1 MLPSVFKTCIPR
13 EEILEGELSSD
24 LFAAKLRLV
33 VEGLAPQVYQD
44 PTAFF
49 ANTFAT
55 DGLKTLISEVFGRLV
70 GAAVGSPII
79 RLETSFGGG
88 KTHDEIAL
96 WHIAKNGRDISG
108 LDRFVDLNLIPDRPI
123 QAAAIACQ
131 DLDPVN
137 GVYHADTG
145 VTTYTLWGEIAYQI
159 NGVAGYSLLKGSDEQ
174 RVSPGTVV
182 LERIIQGQPTVIIID
197 EIASYLRK
205 AKATLVGNSNLAG
218 QVVAF
223 LFALMDLAASCNNL
237 VFVYTLASST
247 DSFGE
252 ETTEIRE
259 TISATARQERIIKPS
274 TDIEIYNIV
283 KQRVFASIEANAA
296 NNASKEYL
304 QTYKASRINLP
315 DGCKDARYADSI
327 EQSYPFHPELFNLL
341 TKKIASIPN
350 FQRTRGA
357 LRLFARVI
365 RYLWQSADDSLFIPG
380 NSDIDIIITDPPYPS
395 KIPSTE
401 QLDSFYVYQKRSRDG
416 IFVNSPQS
424 TNWIPL
430 IHSHHIPVGIEEE
443 ITSDLTARLER
454 PLMRITIQADIYN
467 KDGRE
472 AHAQLQDAEWK
483 AAGKPPF
490 STWVARTIFL
500 HSITQGISAGI
511 RRAELNLS
519 LLTPGLEIGFVDTAL
534 ERLSEVAWYL
544 ENDPMTT
551 LARFKEEPSINKIIA
566 EEKAQVGITEAK
578 DDLRSRRDAI
588 FANRLLTLVIAPE
601 SPADVDD
608 VSDSIALC
616 LIDFNEATISV
627 TTEGPP
633 PMVEKIFNE
642 TGESGKFRTFRNR
655 LLFLV
660 ANRQE
665 LERAI
670 DNAREFRA
678 IQNILNSPNRLQDL
692 SENQQ
697 KQLKDKKGSL
707 DLGVRVSLTNAYRHL
722 FYPANDPV
730 KAPKGLMH
738 YTLPAQDSSD
748 VKGKNN
754 QQDVILK
761 ALKDCQKI
769 RADDTPFAPA
779 YILQKVWLSGLNHW
793 TTKALKEAFAK
804 DLSLNIFV
812 DAELSRLKDTIR
824 QGLQSGNW
832 DMKVGEKL
840 FIKTDDG
847 KFTLPDSIEFSE
859 RMVLYRRGILE
870 LPKPREIE
878 LNAQVLSSTE
888 SVKPVRI
895 RWKASG
901 ALTIKLY
908 QDGNLVT
915 GEFRPS
921 DEHETAIAK
930 TTTFKI
936 VADYGNGEVEERETL
951 AKILAYGTGTPSTP
965 SAGED
970 GNGSWDDS
978 PLFKAK
984 PEEFDLEGTLDRVF
998 NELGDRIQDNQVQ
1011 GIQSLE
1017 ISVGQVMDYRKLMTA
1032 FPMLIK
1038 LPLQIDQTA
1047 TITVNEQFIRLE
1059 YQGPV
1064 KGFQSFQGAVN
1075 TLLSSPD
1082 VKADVSLKLV
1092 FEFSSPVQPNG
1103 AEISTIK
1110 QALNR
1115 NPVDRLNLTAKV
1127 TY

>member
-1 MLPSVFKTCIPR
+1 MLPSVFKTCLPR
-13 EEILEGELSSD
+13 EEILAGELSPE

-33 VEGLAPQVYQD
+33 VEGKAPQVYQD

-96 WHIAKNGRDISG
+96 WHIAKHGREIPGLERFTDDI
-108 LDRFVDLNLIPDRPI
+108 NLIPDRPI
-123 QAAAIACQ
+123 QASAIACQ

-137 GVYHADTG
+137 GVFHPETG
-145 VTTYTLWGEIAYQI
+145 ITTYTLWGEIAYQI

-182 LERIIQGQPTVIIID
+182 LERITQGEPTVIILD
-197 EIASYLRK
+197 EIATYLRK
-205 AKATLVGNSNLAG
+205 AKAVIVGNSDLAG

-223 LFALMDLAASCNNL
+223 LFALMDLAAACDNL
-237 VFVYTLASST
+237 VFVYTLASSS

-259 TISATARQERIIKPS
+259 TISATARQERILKPS

-283 KQRVFASIEANAA
+283 KQRMFSSIEANAA
-296 NNASKEYL
+296 TNAAREYL
-304 QTYKASRINLP
+304 QSYKASRINLP
-315 DGCKDARYADSI
+315 DGCKDARYMESI

-365 RYLWQSADDSLFIPG
+365 RYLW
-380 NSDIDIIITDPPYPS
+380 SDINT
-395 KIPSTE
+395 
-401 QLDSFYVYQKRSRDG
+401 
-416 IFVNSPQS
+416 
-424 TNWIPL
+424 WIPV
-430 IHSHHIPVGIEEE
+430 IHPHHIPVGIEEE

-544 ENDPMTT
+544 ENDPVTT

-566 EEKAQVGITEAK
+566 EEKAQVGVTEAK
-578 DDLRSRRDAI
+578 DDLRNRRDTI
-588 FANRLLTLVIAPE
+588 FADKFFKLVIAPE
-601 SPADVDD
+601 SPGDVDD
-608 VSDSIALC
+608 VSDSITLC

-627 TTEGPP
+627 TTEGAPAL
-633 PMVEKIFNE
+633 VEKIFNE

-655 LLFLV
+655 LLFLL
-660 ANRQE
+660 ANKHE

-678 IQNILNSPNRLQDL
+678 IQNILNSQNRLQDL
-692 SENQQ
+692 SESQQ

-738 YTLPAQDSSD
+738 YTLAAQDSSD
-748 VKGKNN
+748 VRGKNN
-754 QQDVILK
+754 QQDVI
-761 ALKDCQKI
+761 
-769 RADDTPFAPA
+769 F
-779 YILQKVWLSGLNHW
+779 
-793 TTKALKEAFAK
+793 
-804 DLSLNIFV
+804 
-812 DAELSRLKDTIR
+812 
-824 QGLQSGNW
+824 
-832 DMKVGEKL
+832 
-840 FIKTDDG
+840 
-847 KFTLPDSIEFSE
+847 
-859 RMVLYRRGILE
+859 
-870 LPKPREIE
+870 
-878 LNAQVLSSTE
+878 
-888 SVKPVRI
+888 
-895 RWKASG
+895 
-901 ALTIKLY
+901 
-908 QDGNLVT
+908 
-915 GEFRPS
+915 
-921 DEHETAIAK
+921 
-930 TTTFKI
+930 
-936 VADYGNGEVEERETL
+936 
-951 AKILAYGTGTPSTP
+951 
-965 SAGED
+965 
-970 GNGSWDDS
+970 
-978 PLFKAK
+978 
-984 PEEFDLEGTLDRVF
+984 
-998 NELGDRIQDNQVQ
+998 
-1011 GIQSLE
+1011 
-1017 ISVGQVMDYRKLMTA
+1017 
-1032 FPMLIK
+1032 
-1038 LPLQIDQTA
+1038 
-1047 TITVNEQFIRLE
+1047 
-1059 YQGPV
+1059 
-1064 KGFQSFQGAVN
+1064 
-1075 TLLSSPD
+1075 
-1082 VKADVSLKLV
+1082 
-1092 FEFSSPVQPNG
+1092 
-1103 AEISTIK
+1103 
-1110 QALNR
+1110 
-1115 NPVDRLNLTAKV
+1115 
-1127 TY
+1127 

>member
-1 MLPSVFKTCIPR
+1 MVVK
-13 EEILEGELSSD
+13 LS
-24 LFAAKLRLV
+24 
-33 VEGLAPQVYQD
+33 Q
-44 PTAFF
+44 
-49 ANTFAT
+49 
-55 DGLKTLISEVFGRLV
+55 
-70 GAAVGSPII
+70 
-79 RLETSFGGG
+79 
-88 KTHDEIAL
+88 EIAL
-96 WHIAKNGRDISG
+96 WHIAKNGRSIPG
-108 LDRFVDLNLIPDRPI
+108 LDRFADLNFIPDHPI
-123 QAAAIACQ
+123 QAAAVACQ

-159 NGVAGYSLLKGSDEQ
+159 GGVAGYSLLKGSDEQ

-182 LERIIQGQPTVIIID
+182 LERIIHGQPTVIILD
-197 EIASYLRK
+197 EIARYLRA
-205 AKATLVGNSNLAG
+205 AKATVVGNSDLAQ

-223 LFALMDLAASCNNL
+223 LFSLMDLAAACNNL
-237 VFVYTLASST
+237 VFVYTLASCS

-259 TISATARQERIIKPS
+259 AISATARQERILKPS
-274 TDIEIYNIV
+274 TDLEIYNIV
-283 KQRVFASIEANAA
+283 KQRVFSSIQADAATNAA
-296 NNASKEYL
+296 KEYL
-304 QTYKASRINLP
+304 QSYKASRINLP
-315 DGCKDARYADSI
+315 DGCKDARYAESI
-327 EQSYPFHPELFNLL
+327 EQSYPFHPELFTLL

-365 RYLWQSADDSLFIPG
+365 RYLWEDTS
-380 NSDIDIIITDPPYPS
+380 
-395 KIPSTE
+395 
-401 QLDSFYVYQKRSRDG
+401 V
-416 IFVNSPQS
+416 
-424 TNWIPL
+424 WIPL
-430 IHSHHIPVGIEEE
+430 IHPHHIPLGIEEE

-454 PLMRITIQADIYN
+454 PLLRITLQADIYN
-467 KDGRE
+467 PTGRE
-472 AHAQLQDAEWK
+472 AHAQLQDGEWK

-500 HSITQGISAGI
+500 HSINQGTAAGI

-566 EEKAQVGITEAK
+566 EEKAQIGITEAK
-578 DDLRSRRDAI
+578 DDLRNRRDTI
-588 FANRLLTLVIAPE
+588 FADKFFKLVSAPE

-616 LIDFNEATISV
+616 LIDFNKATISA

-633 PMVEKIFNE
+633 SIVEKIFNE

-660 ANRQE
+660 ANKQE

-692 SENQQ
+692 SESQL

-730 KAPKGLMH
+730 KAAKGLMH
-738 YTLPAQDSSD
+738 HPLSAQDASD

-769 RADDTPFAPA
+769 RADEAPPYAPA
-779 YILQKVWLSGLNHW
+779 YILQKVWLAGLTYW

-804 DLSLNIFV
+804 DLSLNILL
-812 DAELSRLKDTIR
+812 EGEISKLRDTIR
-824 QGLQSGNW
+824 LGLQTGSW
-832 DMKVGEKL
+832 DMKVGEKVYV
-840 FIKTDDG
+840 KTDDG
-847 KFTLPDSIEFSE
+847 KISLPDSIEFDH

-878 LNAQVLSSTE
+878 LNAQVMSSTDRL
-888 SVKPVRI
+888 KPVRV
-895 RWKASG
+895 RWRALG

-908 QDGNLVT
+908 QDGNEVG

-921 DEHETAIAK
+921 DEYEIAIAK
-930 TTTFKI
+930 TVTFKI
-936 VADYGNGEVEERETL
+936 IADYGNGEVEERETQ
-951 AKILAYGTGTPSTP
+951 AKVLVYGTGNQPTPGSHEAT
-965 SAGED
+965 S
-970 GNGSWDDS
+970 GSWGNYS
-978 PLFKAK
+978 LFKAK
-984 PEEFDLEGTLDRVF
+984 PEEFDLEGTPNSVF
-998 NELGDRIQDNQVQ
+998 AQLSDRILDNQAQ

-1017 ISVGQVMDYRKLMTA
+1017 LSVAEVMDYRKLMTA
-1032 FPMLIK
+1032 FPLLMK
-1038 LPLQIDQTA
+1038 FPMQIDQVA
-1047 TITVNEQFIRLE
+1047 TISLGEQFTRLE
-1059 YQGPV
+1059 YQGPY
-1064 KGFQSFQGAVN
+1064 KGFQSFQAAIN
-1075 TLLSSPD
+1075 TLLSSPE
-1082 VKADVSLKLV
+1082 VKADVSLKLI
-1092 FEFSSPVQPNG
+1092 FQFASPVEPNG
-1103 AEISTIK
+1103 TEISNIK
-1110 QALNR
+1110 STLNR

>member
-13 EEILEGELSSD
+13 EEILAGELSPE

-33 VEGLAPQVYQD
+33 VEGQAPQVYQD

-70 GAAVGSPII
+70 GTAVGSPII

-108 LDRFVDLNLIPDRPI
+108 LDRFADLNLIPDRPI

-137 GVYHADTG
+137 GVYHEDTG
-145 VTTYTLWGEIAYQI
+145 ITTYTLWGEIAYQI
-159 NGVAGYSLLKGSDEQ
+159 GGVAGYSLLKGSDEQ

-182 LERIIQGQPTVIIID
+182 LERILQGQPTVVILD
-197 EIASYLRK
+197 EIARYLRA
-205 AKATLVGNSNLAG
+205 AKATIVANSDLAE

-223 LFALMDLAASCNNL
+223 LFSLMDLAASCNNL
-237 VFVYTLASST
+237 VFVYTLASSS

-259 TISATARQERIIKPS
+259 AISATSRQERILKPS
-274 TDIEIYNIV
+274 NDIEIYNIV
-283 KQRVFASIEANAA
+283 KQRVFSSIEADAATNAA
-296 NNASKEYL
+296 KEYL
-304 QTYKASRINLP
+304 QSYKASRINLP
-315 DGCKDARYADSI
+315 DGCKDARYMESI
-327 EQSYPFHPELFNLL
+327 EQSYPFHPELFSLL

-365 RYLWQSADDSLFIPG
+365 RYLWQSADS
-380 NSDIDIIITDPPYPS
+380 S
-395 KIPSTE
+395 
-401 QLDSFYVYQKRSRDG
+401 QLTVDGSRLT
-416 IFVNSPQS
+416 VNRNNTVTSHQSSVISHQS
-424 TNWIPL
+424 TNWIPV
-430 IHSHHIPVGIEEE
+430 IHPHHIPVGIEEE

-467 KDGRE
+467 ATGRE
-472 AHAQLQDAEWK
+472 AHAQLQDAEWQ

-500 HSITQGISAGI
+500 HSINQGTAAGI

-544 ENDPMTT
+544 ENDPITT
-551 LARFKEEPSINKIIA
+551 QARFKEEPSINKIIA
-566 EEKAQVGITEAK
+566 EEKGQVGITEAK
-578 DDLRSRRDAI
+578 DDLRNRRDTI
-588 FANRLLTLVIAPE
+588 FANKLLTLVSAPE

-616 LIDFNEATISV
+616 LIDFNEATISA
-627 TTEGPP
+627 TTEAAPGL
-633 PMVEKIFNE
+633 VEKIFNE

-665 LERAI
+665 LDRAI
-670 DNAREFRA
+670 ENAREFRA

-692 SENQQ
+692 SESQQ

-748 VKGKNN
+748 VKGKSN

-769 RADDTPFAPA
+769 RAEESPPYAPA
-779 YILQKVWLSGLNHW
+779 YILQKVWLSGLSHW

-804 DLSLNIFV
+804 DLSLNILL
-812 DAELSRLKDTIR
+812 DAELSKLRETIR
-824 QGLQSGNW
+824 QGFQTGQW
-832 DMKVGEKL
+832 DMKIGEKV
-840 FIKTDDG
+840 FIHSSPSTVNSQQS
-847 KFTLPDSIEFSE
+847 TVNSQLPPIEFSE
-859 RMVLYRRGILE
+859 RVELYRRGILQP
-870 LPKPREIE
+870 PKPREIE
-878 LNAQVLSSTE
+878 LNAQVKTSNDDL
-888 SVKPVRI
+888 KP
-895 RWKASG
+895 
-901 ALTIKLY
+901 
-908 QDGNLVT
+908 
-915 GEFRPS
+915 
-921 DEHETAIAK
+921 
-930 TTTFKI
+930 
-936 VADYGNGEVEERETL
+936 
-951 AKILAYGTGTPSTP
+951 
-965 SAGED
+965 
-970 GNGSWDDS
+970 
-978 PLFKAK
+978 
-984 PEEFDLEGTLDRVF
+984 
-998 NELGDRIQDNQVQ
+998 
-1011 GIQSLE
+1011 
-1017 ISVGQVMDYRKLMTA
+1017 
-1032 FPMLIK
+1032 
-1038 LPLQIDQTA
+1038 
-1047 TITVNEQFIRLE
+1047 
-1059 YQGPV
+1059 
-1064 KGFQSFQGAVN
+1064 
-1075 TLLSSPD
+1075 
-1082 VKADVSLKLV
+1082 
-1092 FEFSSPVQPNG
+1092 
-1103 AEISTIK
+1103 
-1110 QALNR
+1110 
-1115 NPVDRLNLTAKV
+1115 
-1127 TY
+1127 

>member
-1 MLPSVFKTCIPR
+1 MSSAYQLKPWTQVVTPHAD
-13 EEILEGELSSD
+13 ILSGNLDNATYAASLS
-24 LFAAKLRLV
+24 LV
-33 VEGLAPQVYQD
+33 VRQDSKCPPVYRD
-44 PTAFF
+44 AREFFNATYLTTALK
-49 ANTFAT
+49 NLLT
-55 DGLKTLISEVFGRLV
+55 DVLRGLKGDAGDRVLQLRT
-70 GAAVGSPII
+70 P
-79 RLETSFGGG
+79 FGGG

-96 WHIAKNGRDISG
+96 WHIAKHGRHIPG

-315 DGCKDARYADSI
+315 DGCKDSRYADSI

-365 RYLWQSADDSLFIPG
+365 RYLWDDTSA
-380 NSDIDIIITDPPYPS
+380 
-395 KIPSTE
+395 
-401 QLDSFYVYQKRSRDG
+401 
-416 IFVNSPQS
+416 
-424 TNWIPL
+424 WIPL

-472 AHAQLQDAEWK
+472 AHAQLQDAVWI

-534 ERLSEVAWYL
+534 EKLSEVAWYL

-578 DDLRSRRDAI
+578 DDLRSRRDTI
-588 FANRLLTLVIAPE
+588 FADKFFKLVPAPE
-601 SPADVDD
+601 SPAEVDD

-616 LIDFNEATISV
+616 LIDFSEATISV

-633 PMVEKIFNE
+633 PIVEKIFNE

-660 ANRQE
+660 ANKQE

-730 KAPKGLMH
+730 KAAKGLMH
-738 YTLPAQDSSD
+738 YTLSAQDSSD
-748 VKGKNN
+748 IKGKNN

-769 RADDTPFAPA
+769 RVEESPPYAPA

-804 DLSLNIFV
+804 DLSLNILL
-812 DAELSRLKDTIR
+812 DAEISKLRDTIR
-824 QGLQSGNW
+824 QGLQTGNW

-847 KFTLPDSIEFSE
+847 KITLPDSIEFSE
-859 RMVLYRRGILE
+859 RMELYRRGILE

-921 DEHETAIAK
+921 DEYETAIAK

-936 VADYGNGEVEERETL
+936 VADYGNGEVEERETP
-951 AKILAYGTGTPSTP
+951 ASILTYGTGTPRTP
-965 SAGED
+965 NDSEKIG
-970 GNGSWDDS
+970 DDWNDLS
-978 PLFKAK
+978 LFKAK

-1103 AEISTIK
+1103 AEISNIK

-1115 NPVDRLNLTAKV
+1115 NPVDRLSLTAKV

>member
-1 MLPSVFKTCIPR
+1 M
-13 EEILEGELSSD
+13 
-24 LFAAKLRLV
+24 
-33 VEGLAPQVYQD
+33 
-44 PTAFF
+44 
-49 ANTFAT
+49 
-55 DGLKTLISEVFGRLV
+55 
-70 GAAVGSPII
+70 
-79 RLETSFGGG
+79 
-88 KTHDEIAL
+88 
-96 WHIAKNGRDISG
+96 
-108 LDRFVDLNLIPDRPI
+108 
-123 QAAAIACQ
+123 
-131 DLDPVN
+131 
-137 GVYHADTG
+137 
-145 VTTYTLWGEIAYQI
+145 
-159 NGVAGYSLLKGSDEQ
+159 
-174 RVSPGTVV
+174 
-182 LERIIQGQPTVIIID
+182 
-197 EIASYLRK
+197 
-205 AKATLVGNSNLAG
+205 
-218 QVVAF
+218 
-223 LFALMDLAASCNNL
+223 
-237 VFVYTLASST
+237 
-247 DSFGE
+247 
-252 ETTEIRE
+252 
-259 TISATARQERIIKPS
+259 
-274 TDIEIYNIV
+274 
-283 KQRVFASIEANAA
+283 
-296 NNASKEYL
+296 
-304 QTYKASRINLP
+304 
-315 DGCKDARYADSI
+315 
-327 EQSYPFHPELFNLL
+327 
-341 TKKIASIPN
+341 
-350 FQRTRGA
+350 
-357 LRLFARVI
+357 
-365 RYLWQSADDSLFIPG
+365 
-380 NSDIDIIITDPPYPS
+380 
-395 KIPSTE
+395 
-401 QLDSFYVYQKRSRDG
+401 
-416 IFVNSPQS
+416 
-424 TNWIPL
+424 
-430 IHSHHIPVGIEEE
+430 
-443 ITSDLTARLER
+443 
-454 PLMRITIQADIYN
+454 
-467 KDGRE
+467 
-472 AHAQLQDAEWK
+472 
-483 AAGKPPF
+483 
-490 STWVARTIFL
+490 
-500 HSITQGISAGI
+500 
-511 RRAELNLS
+511 
-519 LLTPGLEIGFVDTAL
+519 
-534 ERLSEVAWYL
+534 
-544 ENDPMTT
+544 
-551 LARFKEEPSINKIIA
+551 
-566 EEKAQVGITEAK
+566 
-578 DDLRSRRDAI
+578 
-588 FANRLLTLVIAPE
+588 
-601 SPADVDD
+601 
-608 VSDSIALC
+608 SDSIALC

-769 RADDTPFAPA
+769 RADDAPSYAPA

-812 DAELSRLKDTIR
+812 DAEISKLRDTIR
-824 QGLQSGNW
+824 QGLQTGNW

-859 RMVLYRRGILE
+859 RMELYRRGILE
-870 LPKPREIE
+870 PPKPREIE

-921 DEHETAIAK
+921 DEYETAIAK

-936 VADYGNGEVEERETL
+936 IADYGNGEIEEKETP
-951 AKILAYGTGTPSTP
+951 ASILTYGTRTPRTP
-965 SAGED
+965 
-970 GNGSWDDS
+970 NGREKIGDDWDDLS
-978 PLFKAK
+978 LFKAK

-998 NELGDRIQDNQVQ
+998 NELSDRIQDHQVQ

-1038 LPLQIDQTA
+1038 LALQIDQTA

-1103 AEISTIK
+1103 AEISNIK
-1110 QALNR
+1110 VALNR
-1115 NPVDRLNLTAKV
+1115 NPVDRLSLTAKV